1 MGIVYSQESAYAKE
15 MTKWEAKDG
24 VLGPGLRPY
33 VKREYPMMLHKAA
46 VLPKGGIDI
55 VSTAVVNTDRERQQ
69 LEHQGFR
76 ATPLDAIDALEA
88 EQLEHATLAAEREH
102 EKTHKLSPKARAEVT
117 AAEDAAGSVHLPTI
131 AETPVRR
138 RGRPKHKAEETN

>member
-1 MGIVYSQESAYAKE
+1 MLPMV
-15 MTKWEAKDG
+15 EAPFTPNFVWK
-24 VLGPGLRPY
+24 VLLTELMVCVALSLRIFMAHPDNI
-33 VKREYPMMLHKAA
+33 
-46 VLPKGGIDI
+46 KGGIDI